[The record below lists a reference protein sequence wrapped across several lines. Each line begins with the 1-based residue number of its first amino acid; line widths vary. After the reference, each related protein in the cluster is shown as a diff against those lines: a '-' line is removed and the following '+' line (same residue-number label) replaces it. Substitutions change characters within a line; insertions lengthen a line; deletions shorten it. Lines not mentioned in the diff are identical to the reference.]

1 MVSVVEVVVV
11 DDPPRL
17 PLMVMPEMTPGLV
30 HVLVEPPTIVD
41 ELTVLVVPSLAIVV
55 TSCLTN
61 GSLVKEE
68 HAS

>member
-1 MVSVVEVVVV
+1 MVEVEVVVV
-11 DDPPRL
+11 DDPPRF

-30 HVLVEPPTIVD
+30 HVVVEPPTIVD

-61 GSLVKEE
+61 GSLVKEVQ
-68 HAS
+68 AS